1 MSEEHL
7 NEQQIPDYQMPT
19 TDLSSEGSIIGTS
32 GAADVITA
40 TGNLNPNNF
49 WMVVLIVLLL
59 GYGAGTVFWIT
70 NLYGQIKEQDIRLS
84 KKDVKIEQLQKELDE
99 APQKTLDEL
108 IQTHNKIQELRG
120 DIKATELKVDAR
132 NKDLLETNYKLKQV
146 EEKLSTTHN

>member
-1 MSEEHL
+1 MSYEQL
-7 NEQQIPDYQMPT
+7 NEQQIPDYQMPM

-146 EEKLSTTHN
+146 EEKL